1 MLTREDIFKHVK
13 EKYGTSPDYPWKKYP
28 HYAALRHEPNKKWYG
43 LIMNVLPE
51 KLGFDRSDEIDILN
65 LKCPPEIS
73 DSLKNGENIL
83 PGYHMDKEHWISL
96 VLERTDPGGEIY
108 YLIEQSFNLTKSS

>member
-1 MLTREDIFKHVK
+1 MLTREAIFKHVK
-13 EKYGTSPDYPWKKYP
+13 ENYGTLPDYPWKKFP
-28 HYAALRHEPNKKWYG
+28 EYAALRHESSEKWYG

-51 KLGFDRSDEIDILN
+51 KLGIDGNGEIDVLN

-73 DSLKNGENIL
+73 DSIRNGKNIL

-96 VLERTDPGGEIY
+96 VLERTDQKGEIY
-108 YLIEQSFNLTKSS
+108 NLIGQSFNLTK